1 MAENIFDQIEDIGS
15 NFRKTVD
22 EKYPDEKNVTNLLS
36 NVVRVL
42 GGKIIGTNSPEY
54 YEINGGSLRINKIGD
69 FYIKLP
75 MDTSPLRDNFT
86 IAHELGHYFLH
97 YKEED
102 GNKLYARYGNS
113 SEEIQANRFA
123 AAFLMPREQFLKAR
137 KDYNNSVP
145 LIAAHFQVSTDVVQE
160 RMKYING

>member
-1 MAENIFDQIEDIGS
+1 MTENIFDQIEDIGS
-15 NFRKTVD
+15 NFRTTVD

-36 NVVRVL
+36 TVVSIL
-42 GGKIIGTNSPEY
+42 GGKIIGTNDPEY
-54 YEINGGSLRINKIGD
+54 FEINGGSLRIKAIGD

-97 YKEED
+97 YKKDFGER
-102 GNKLYARYGNS
+102 LYARYGNS
-113 SEEIQANRFA
+113 PEEIQANRFA
-123 AAFLMPREQFLKAR
+123 AAFLMPRERFIKAR
-137 KDYNNSVP
+137 KDYNDCIP

>member
-22 EKYPDEKNVTNLLS
+22 KNYPDEKNVTNLLS
-36 NVVRVL
+36 NVVGVL
-42 GGKIIGTNSPEY
+42 GGKIIGTNDPKY
-54 YEINGGSLRINKIGD
+54 FEINGSIRINSIGD

-97 YKEED
+97 YREKY
-102 GNKLYARYGNS
+102 GKIIYARYGNS

-137 KDYNNSVP
+137 KDYKDCIP

>member
-36 NVVRVL
+36 NVVSIL
-42 GGKIIGTNSPEY
+42 GGKIIGTNDPEY
-54 YEINGGSLRINKIGD
+54 FEINGGSLRINSIGN

-97 YKEED
+97 YKEEY
-102 GNKLYARYGNS
+102 GKIIYARYGNS

-137 KDYNNSVP
+137 KDYKDSVP